1 MTNRYAAESF
11 PLMKTLYGAFL
22 EETKQLI
29 LVIEAVDEE
38 EAGHRIE
45 AVLPF
50 FGVSDAASISLIEV
64 KSCPMGVASFLDAF
78 FRGTALGAVRD
89 SVGPSTDTRIDLT
102 GSRCVSPFF

>member
-22 EETKQLI
+22 EETQQLI
-29 LVIEAVDEE
+29 LVIEAADEE

-50 FGVSDAASISLIEV
+50 FGVSDSDGISFVEV
-64 KSCPMGVASFLDAF
+64 KSCPLGVASFLDAF
-78 FRGTALGAVRD
+78 FKGTELGAVRD
-89 SVGPSTDTRIDLT
+89 SVVPSTDTKH
-102 GSRCVSPFF
+102 